1 VFGFSVAVSSDGT
14 TALIGAPGDEGPNGP
29 NAGSVYVFTES
40 GGTWNQQQK
49 LTTSDGD
56 SRGLFGG
63 SVAVSSD
70 GTTALIGAL
79 QDEDPS
85 GALAG
90 SAYVFTESEGTWSQQ
105 QKLTATDGDR
115 EDLYGESVAV
125 SSNGITAR
133 RRRQAARPTPT
144 NSVAV
149 SSDGTTALIGAL
161 RDENPNG
168 RLAGAA
174 YVFTESGGT
183 WSQQQKL
190 AATDGDS
197 EDLFGFSVAVSSD
210 GTTALIGAPGDEDP
224 NGPDAGSV
232 YVFTESGGTWSQQQ
246 KLTATDGDRE
256 DLFGESVAVSSDGT
270 TALIGASGDEDPN
283 GDNTGSAYVFTES
296 EGTWSQQ
303 QKLAATDGDIGG
315 LFGGSVAVS
324 TDGTTALIGAQR
336 DVDPNGPGAGSVYV
350 FTESEGTW
358 SQQQKLA
365 ATDGDIGGLF
375 GGSVAVSTDG
385 TTALIG
391 AQRDVDPNGPGAGSV
406 YVFTESEGTWSQQQ
420 KLAAT
425 DGDRRDRFGRS
436 VAGSSDGTTALIGA
450 FADEDPNGRA
460 AGSAYVFT
468 SDDAAPGGGAGPSVR
483 ATVQQPGTPGGQ
495 ARVEYALANVSG
507 QASVAVAFEPL
518 PAALA
523 INPEASDT
531 TGVFDD
537 SSLVFSDPTSS
548 LSPTVAFDI
557 AADLSPP
564 TTVEIDTAVLDA
576 TGTTTDRVTTV
587 LEITADSADSPLGGT
602 AGEYDTNG
610 DGTVTA
616 RELGAAVTDFGAG
629 ELSARELGE
638 VVTAFGRS

>member
-1 VFGFSVAVSSDGT
+1 MATAPTTVRSAESAPTHPAPSARTQPSPPFSQQQKLTATDGDSGDVFGFSVAVSSDGT

-365 ATDGDIGGLF
+365 ATDGD
-375 GGSVAVSTDG
+375 
-385 TTALIG
+385 
-391 AQRDVDPNGPGAGSV
+391 
-406 YVFTESEGTWSQQQ
+406 
-420 KLAAT
+420 
-425 DGDRRDRFGRS
+425 RRDRFGRS

>member
-1 VFGFSVAVSSDGT
+1 M
-14 TALIGAPGDEGPNGP
+14 
-29 NAGSVYVFTES
+29 FTES